1 MIIKHFDEPRS
12 RMIRG
17 LTLKLFEH
25 CLKVGFHGATGRR
38 VVRIVVV
45 VHGGLDVI
53 VLARVLSPVGPHR
66 LCGLPYGLLCGVLC
80 GLLCGPGRGCAGTC
94 RVTATVRVTACNTH
108 HQSTFCRL
116 DIAFGTSFGRS
127 NYAMNRRFL
136 EQHTPSEH
144 VLQAPRRRPG
154 RPGARRDTP
163 RRHDSPRQLC
173 EISPP
178 LPHRS
183 LSVFIGCILL
193 PFSRFFVAAFSPRR
207 PLLLVLGAFRLR
219 HVLQP
224 AVPVPYGRLVLYP
237 AINCR

>member
-1 MIIKHFDEPRS
+1 MSLYWRASCRPMGPTGSAGCPRPAS
-12 RMIRG
+12 LWVAVRG
-17 LTLKLFEH
+17 ALRVALRPRPGLRRDMPRHRDSPCH
-25 CLKVGFHGATGRR
+25 C
-38 VVRIVVV
+38 
-45 VHGGLDVI
+45 
-53 VLARVLSPVGPHR
+53 
-66 LCGLPYGLLCGVLC
+66 
-80 GLLCGPGRGCAGTC
+80 
-94 RVTATVRVTACNTH
+94 
-108 HQSTFCRL
+108 
-116 DIAFGTSFGRS
+116 
-127 NYAMNRRFL
+127 M
-136 EQHTPSEH
+136 QHTPSEH

-219 HVLQP
+219 HLLKP
-224 AVPVPYGRLVLYP
+224 AVPVPYGRLANLFHMP
-237 AINCR
+237 PIDCG